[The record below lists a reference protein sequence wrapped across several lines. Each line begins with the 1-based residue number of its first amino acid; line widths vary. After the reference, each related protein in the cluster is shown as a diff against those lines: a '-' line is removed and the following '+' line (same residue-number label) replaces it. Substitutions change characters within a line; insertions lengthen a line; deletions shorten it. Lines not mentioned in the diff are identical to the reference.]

1 MKGNS
6 RTKPDKDHAIE
17 MAKSFLLS
25 GLRVMESDSGGLLAD
40 VQRILDAE
48 KKRISLAVKEFMSD
62 ADTDSFLLSL
72 LPVHYRILYEAYA
85 PYWLSHCRTVA
96 DHDDDAEFTYYND
109 LIDMYWAGAWS
120 EWKKKGEWCVTIML
134 PPTKGLM
141 IQSYREE
148 MKRLK
153 S

>member
-6 RTKPDKDHAIE
+6 GTKPDKDHAIE

-25 GLRVMESDSGGLLAD
+25 GFRVKETDSGELAQD
-40 VQRILDAE
+40 VQRIMDEE

-62 ADTDSFLLSL
+62 ADTDTFLLSL

-85 PYWLSHCRTVA
+85 PYWLSHCRPVE
-96 DHDDDAEFTYYND
+96 DRDSEVEFTYYND